1 MTTHRV
7 RGGSSR
13 ALAWGTTIA
22 IGVTAALT
30 ITGCSAAATRPEG
43 TAVAHRSTTR
53 TTASATSTPSA
64 PATTSNPHATPAPSA
79 AEAAAAASASAASA
93 STSAAAA
100 AAAAAAAPSTPSSAA
115 LVAML
120 QDAPVPALCRHT
132 AGTLVH
138 GTLPAQAGH
147 AGTVALSYLVGTG
160 RPEAALTSVGA
171 LEGAGSHDVVAGLY
185 CDAGG
190 VPWPEVVGVWRW
202 TGGSTLRFV
211 SVYAPEQL
219 SHNIVSLH
227 SIAVSG
233 AAIDVTWTGPAPGKD
248 DADGS
253 EHSSA
258 VLTLRGE
265 QLVASGYHSTVV

>member
-22 IGVTAALT
+22 LGVTTALA
-30 ITGCSAAATRPEG
+30 ITGCTAGTTRPDG
-43 TAVAHRSTTR
+43 TAVAHRTTTTSSASAVPTAASTPA
-53 TTASATSTPSA
+53 TTATSSPTPNSRPTTPSA
-64 PATTSNPHATPAPSA
+64 AP
-79 AEAAAAASASAASA
+79 AASM
-93 STSAAAA
+93 
-100 AAAAAAAPSTPSSAA
+100 PSSDA

-120 QDAPVPALCRHT
+120 QDAPVPALCGHT
-132 AGTLVH
+132 AGRLVH
-138 GTLPAQAGH
+138 GRLPAQPAH
-147 AGTVALSYLVGTG
+147 AGTVALSSLVGEG
-160 RPEAALTSVGA
+160 RSEAALTSVGS

-202 TGGSTLRFV
+202 TSGTSLQFV

-219 SHNIVSLH
+219 SHNVVSLH
-227 SIAVSG
+227 STVVSG
-233 AAIDVTWTGPAPGKD
+233 ATIDVAWTGPAPGKD

-258 VLTLRGE
+258 VLTLRGG
-265 QLVASGYHSTVV
+265 QLVASGYRSTVV